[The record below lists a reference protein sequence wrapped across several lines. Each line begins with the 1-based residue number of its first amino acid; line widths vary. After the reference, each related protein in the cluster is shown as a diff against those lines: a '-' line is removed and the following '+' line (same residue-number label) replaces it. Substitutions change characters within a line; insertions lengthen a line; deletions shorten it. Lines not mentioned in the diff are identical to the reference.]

1 MRHKVAFYLSKI
13 ESTIGRRILVV
24 RGNRY
29 KSLDGGTVRQA
40 YYVGFIPGLVV
51 EISHKEVQ

>member
-1 MRHKVAFYLSKI
+1 MRQKVTSHLSKVK
-13 ESTIGRRILVV
+13 STIGRRILMV

-29 KSLDGGTVRQA
+29 KSLDEGAVRQA
-40 YYVGFIPGLVV
+40 HYVGFIPSLVV

>member
-13 ESTIGRRILVV
+13 ESTIGRRILMV

-29 KSLDGGTVRQA
+29 KSLDEGTVRQA
-40 YYVGFIPGLVV
+40 HYVGFIPSLVV

>member
-13 ESTIGRRILVV
+13 ESTIGRRILMV

-29 KSLDGGTVRQA
+29 KSLDEGTVRQA
-40 YYVGFIPGLVV
+40 YYGGFIPSLVV

>member
-1 MRHKVAFYLSKI
+1 MNSKVALYLSKVK
-13 ESTIGRRILVV
+13 SNIGRRILMV

-29 KSLDGGTVRQA
+29 KSLDEGTVRQA
-40 YYVGFIPGLVV
+40 HYVGFIPSLVV